1 MNEETFHKFGSALDI
16 LEAVLNECNESDRKC
31 LESAF
36 KELDNF
42 YHDIKAEYGY
52 KDNSDKED

>member
-1 MNEETFHKFGSALDI
+1 MNEETFHKFGTALDI
-16 LEAVLNECNESDRKC
+16 LEAVLNECTESDRKC
-31 LESAF
+31 VMPSF
-36 KELDNF
+36 KDLDNF